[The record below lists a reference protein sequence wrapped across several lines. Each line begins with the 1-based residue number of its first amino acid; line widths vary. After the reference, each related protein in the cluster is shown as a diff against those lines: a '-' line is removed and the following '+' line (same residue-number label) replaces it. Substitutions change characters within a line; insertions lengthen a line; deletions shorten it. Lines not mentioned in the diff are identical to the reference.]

1 MSRILLVD
9 DDVDLS
15 ELIKTKLNAEGHDTH
30 VINTG
35 EGAFEFAKKVKPDI
49 SILDIM
55 LPGVTGYQICRR
67 MRKDP
72 ELYKHAI
79 LVLTALG
86 EEPEI
91 LHGLEQGADD
101 YLVKPFKLERLMDKI
116 ASLNALTASLSNR
129 NRVTNLQGTDA
140 IKREIN
146 HLLARDSAIA
156 VVYIDVIGYKA
167 YCASRGSD
175 GQQQA
180 LEFMSRLLLGLTR
193 DMGFYESFVA
203 HMGGEHFVVSLK
215 LEDHERFSS
224 NLADQFDRQVQS
236 LYTTEEVSKGYIK
249 AIDRHNKEV
258 RCKLMALSIGVAH
271 TQFRYF
277 KSAKKVF
284 EVLAQVRQMA
294 HPKDG
299 RSAVFVDRR
308 RSDR

>member
-129 NRVTNLQGTDA
+129 NRVTNLPGTDA

-156 VVYIDVIGYKA
+156 VAYIDVIGYKA
-167 YCASRGSD
+167 YGAD

-180 LEFMSRLLLGLTR
+180 LEFMSRLLVGLTR

-224 NLADQFDRQVQS
+224 SLAEQFDQKVQL
-236 LYTTEEVSKGYIK
+236 LYTTDEVSKGYIK

-299 RSAVFVDRR
+299 RSTVFVDRR